1 MHMQY
6 AVRLE
11 LQAWLNKHI
20 SQNQSRINWW
30 FSETYHYGWFHTEI
44 LPEELANVVY
54 KKKNQHHNLP
64 SILHLSHYPKI
75 PNSFISLRFLR
86 KQTYA
91 TELPQN
97 KGKFAQE
104 QNRYHNCKFSFPW
117 EQSIIFF
124 FFHFL
129 QFSRQPNSAFLFKNG
144 SLLLPTQAKESESIL
159 TWENPELRSVLSY
172 RAAKRESM

>member
-54 KKKNQHHNLP
+54 KKKP
-64 SILHLSHYPKI
+64 AS
-75 PNSFISLRFLR
+75 
-86 KQTYA
+86 
-91 TELPQN
+91 
-97 KGKFAQE
+97 
-104 QNRYHNCKFSFPW
+104 
-117 EQSIIFF
+117 
-124 FFHFL
+124 
-129 QFSRQPNSAFLFKNG
+129 
-144 SLLLPTQAKESESIL
+144 
-159 TWENPELRSVLSY
+159 
-172 RAAKRESM
+172 